1 MKSRCPSKRLRPDGA
16 SDGKADGKDGGPHPS
31 WSRHK
36 KMVFKNL
43 GMMNDALPTPYG
55 WEDDAPDGKDGSPRS
70 LVPGP
75 MYKVS
80 AAQHVNV
87 ERHPRESA
95 CISLREHLGGRE
107 YERCSCLRQS

>member
-1 MKSRCPSKRLRPDGA
+1 MKSRCSSKRLRPDGA
-16 SDGKADGKDGGPHPS
+16 SDGKADGKDGGPR
-31 WSRHK
+31 SRYK
-36 KMVFKNL
+36 EVVCKNL
-43 GMMNDALPTPYG
+43 KMMNDALPTPYG

>member
-1 MKSRCPSKRLRPDGA
+1 MV
-16 SDGKADGKDGGPHPS
+16 DGKVGGRR
-31 WSRHK
+31 WSRYK
-36 KMVFKNL
+36 EVVCKNL
-43 GMMNDALPTPYG
+43 GMMNDALDREAIARRRRGYVFPG
-55 WEDDAPDGKDGSPRS
+55 AAADGKDGSPRS